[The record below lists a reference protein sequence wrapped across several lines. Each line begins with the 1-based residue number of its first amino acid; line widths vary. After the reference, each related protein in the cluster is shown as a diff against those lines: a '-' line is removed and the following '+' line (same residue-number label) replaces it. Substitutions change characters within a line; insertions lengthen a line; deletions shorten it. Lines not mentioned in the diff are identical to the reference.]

1 MPRVDEAAEQ
11 VPAAD
16 RGDWRAGHCWRW
28 LPWFWGCESERAV
41 RAMAVVMVDELAE
54 NALEVPAVHDQDPV
68 QALSPIGAYE
78 PLGDR
83 VRRRRPDGG
92 VDDPD
97 TLGVEYRVEGAREL
111 AVVVAD

>member
-1 MPRVDEAAEQ
+1 
-11 VPAAD
+11 
-16 RGDWRAGHCWRW
+16 
-28 LPWFWGCESERAV
+28 
-41 RAMAVVMVDELAE
+41 MAVVMVDELAE

-68 QALSPIGAYE
+68 QALSPNGAYE